1 MDDAMRKVVE
11 ALRKAIQAE
20 IEGQHFYRMAARS
33 TEDPRG
39 REVFEKLALDEVVH
53 EKFLRAHHDHIV
65 EKGAPSPDAK
75 LPEATAFAES
85 SPIFSDA
92 IRSRIESAHYEMTAL
107 SVGIQLELSA
117 VNFYKQASQQTS
129 DPLLR
134 QQFRELSAWESGH
147 YQALLRQ
154 QEELKEDYWASS
166 NFSPY

>member
-1 MDDAMRKVVE
+1 MDDAMKKAAE

-39 REVFEKLALDEVVH
+39 REVFEKLARDEVAH
-53 EKFLRAHHDHIV
+53 EKFLRAHYDHIV
-65 EKGAPSPDAK
+65 EKGTPDPDAR
-75 LPEATAFAES
+75 LAEATTFAES

-117 VNFYKQASQQTS
+117 VSFYKQASQQTS

-134 QQFRELSAWESGH
+134 RQFQELSAWESGH

-166 NFSPY
+166 NFTPF

>member
-1 MDDAMRKVVE
+1 MDEAMKNVVE

-39 REVFEKLALDEVVH
+39 REVFEQLAEDEVSH
-53 EKFLRAHHDHIV
+53 EQFLRAHHDHII
-65 EKGAPSPDAK
+65 EKGTPDPNAK
-75 LPEATAFAES
+75 LGTATSLPES

-92 IRSRIESAHYEMTAL
+92 IKSRIASAHYEMTAL

-117 VNFYKQASQQTS
+117 VKFYKQASQQAT
-129 DPLLR
+129 DPLIR
-134 QQFRELSAWESGH
+134 QQFRELSEWESGH

-154 QEELKEDYWASS
+154 QEELKGDYWASS